1 MALRGTLTHWKTRT
15 LAAELSIQ
23 PCFALGLLEALWHT
37 TAELA
42 PAGNIGRLP
51 NRAIA
56 MEMFYE
62 GDADKLIEALIIS
75 GHVDKNEQHR
85 LVIHDW
91 LQHADYNT
99 KRKVERRGES
109 MVGHDASSPVITPHK
124 SIPVPEPVPEPVV
137 VPVPEPAKEQTTT
150 FPDAAVAD
158 AGESVTK
165 AEIKTFLPSVFAF
178 YCEQVGRDPKRYT
191 LTPGREAKALSRIA
205 ERLKL
210 HKGNLQAVKGELATA
225 IRNLAESAY
234 HREKGFLDWN
244 EQIFRS
250 QEEFEKRLNWQKPKG
265 EKPAITAGNPHG
277 ITYSEMT
284 EY

>member
-15 LAAELSIQ
+15 LAAELGIQ

-62 GDADKLIEALIIS
+62 GDADGLIEALLKS
-75 GHVDKNEQHR
+75 GHLDRNKQHR

-109 MVGHDASSPVITPHK
+109 MVGHDASSPVITHHK
-124 SIPVPEPVPEPVV
+124 SIPEPDPEPEPVVVPEPVPEPKANTL
-137 VPVPEPAKEQTTT
+137 PQT
-150 FPDAAVAD
+150 ANAD
-158 AGESVTK
+158 AGDKGKRVRK
-165 AEIKTFLPSVFAF
+165 ASEIKPVDPRFGPFKDAYFAHNVAMVKDEPSWGGKQAT
-178 YCEQVGRDPKRYT
+178 CLSRY
-191 LTPGREAKALSRIA
+191 LAETPGITVVDWQRILDNRARSDIPQGEPLSSWIERAKTFWREPLDRFGKPRGTSQISPTPMHYADPEAM
-205 ERLKL
+205 
-210 HKGNLQAVKGELATA
+210 NAV
-225 IRNLAESAY
+225 
-234 HREKGFLDWN
+234 
-244 EQIFRS
+244 
-250 QEEFEKRLNWQKPKG
+250 
-265 EKPAITAGNPHG
+265 
-277 ITYSEMT
+277 
-284 EY
+284 